1 VRGGWWYAN
10 CDAAPSADDA
20 KAERR
25 PGPDSAEM
33 AEIMK
38 LTLEAGQLSP
48 SATLPLEVQSI
59 SPSGLAV
66 LTAACAPA
74 DLDKGVLGD
83 RSQSGEALTFVLEKD
98 GRSLTLRASLVWVEL
113 SSEPPTGQRLE
124 LIVDTGD
131 QPGWWEV
138 QSALAGG

>member
-1 VRGGWWYAN
+1 
-10 CDAAPSADDA
+10 
-20 KAERR
+20 
-25 PGPDSAEM
+25 
-33 AEIMK
+33 MK

-66 LTAACAPA
+66 LIAACAPA
-74 DLDKGVLGD
+74 DLDKRALGD
-83 RSQSGEALTFVLEKD
+83 RSQSGESLRFVLEKD
-98 GRSLTLRASLVWVEL
+98 GRSLNLQANLVWVEL
-113 SSEPPTGQRLE
+113 SAEQPAGQRLE

-138 QSALAGG
+138 QSALTGP

>member
-1 VRGGWWYAN
+1 
-10 CDAAPSADDA
+10 
-20 KAERR
+20 
-25 PGPDSAEM
+25 
-33 AEIMK
+33 MK

-66 LTAACAPA
+66 LIAACAPA
-74 DLDKGVLGD
+74 DLDRGTLGD
-83 RSQSGEALTFVLEKD
+83 RSQNGESLRFVLEKD
-98 GRSLTLRASLVWVEL
+98 GRSLTLQANLVWVEV
-113 SSEPPTGQRLE
+113 SNDDAAGQRLE

-138 QSALAGG
+138 QSALAGI

>member
-1 VRGGWWYAN
+1 
-10 CDAAPSADDA
+10 
-20 KAERR
+20 
-25 PGPDSAEM
+25 
-33 AEIMK
+33 MK

-48 SATLPLEVQSI
+48 SAKLPLEVQSI

-66 LTAACAPA
+66 LTAACPPTAA
-74 DLDKGVLGD
+74 GKDMLGHPG
-83 RSQSGEALTFVLEKD
+83 QSGDALTFVLEKD
-98 GRSLTLRASLVWVEL
+98 GRSLTLQASLVWVEL
-113 SSEPPTGQRLE
+113 SNEQPTGQRLE

>member
-1 VRGGWWYAN
+1 
-10 CDAAPSADDA
+10 
-20 KAERR
+20 
-25 PGPDSAEM
+25 
-33 AEIMK
+33 MK

-66 LTAACAPA
+66 LTSACAPT
-74 DLDKGVLGD
+74 DLDKRTLGN
-83 RSQSGEALTFVLEKD
+83 RSQNGEALTFVLEKD
-98 GRSLTLRASLVWVEL
+98 GRSLTLRASLLWVEL
-113 SSEPPTGQRLE
+113 SNEQPAGQRLE

>member
-1 VRGGWWYAN
+1 
-10 CDAAPSADDA
+10 
-20 KAERR
+20 
-25 PGPDSAEM
+25 
-33 AEIMK
+33 MK
-38 LTLEAGQLSP
+38 LTLEAGQLTP
-48 SATLPLEVQSI
+48 SMTLPLQVQSI

-66 LTAACAPA
+66 LTSECAPR
-74 DLDKGVLGD
+74 DLDRNVLGD
-83 RSQSGEALTFVLEKD
+83 RSQGGEALTFVLEKD

-113 SSEPPTGQRLE
+113 SNEQPAGQRLE

>member
-1 VRGGWWYAN
+1 
-10 CDAAPSADDA
+10 
-20 KAERR
+20 
-25 PGPDSAEM
+25 
-33 AEIMK
+33 MK

-66 LTAACAPA
+66 LTSACAPN
-74 DLDKGVLGD
+74 DLEQMLGD

-98 GRSLTLRASLVWVEL
+98 GRSLTLHASLVWVEL
-113 SSEPPTGQRLE
+113 SNEQPTGQRLE